1 MDQQE
6 LLIRTA
12 RILDALKIPYM
23 VTGSFAVN
31 FYGIPRTTHDIDLI
45 VQIQVADTIRLA
57 REFPTDFYADVQM
70 MRQAIDQ
77 QFMFNVIDP
86 SSGLKIDF
94 WILKRDAYDVER
106 FRRRRPQLVFGQT
119 LVMPSPEDVILAKLL
134 WYQDAPTDKHLSDAR
149 GVWEIQ
155 KDSMDLNYLR
165 MWASKLGVTSWLEK
179 LEKS

>member
-1 MDQQE
+1 
-6 LLIRTA
+6 
-12 RILDALKIPYM
+12 M